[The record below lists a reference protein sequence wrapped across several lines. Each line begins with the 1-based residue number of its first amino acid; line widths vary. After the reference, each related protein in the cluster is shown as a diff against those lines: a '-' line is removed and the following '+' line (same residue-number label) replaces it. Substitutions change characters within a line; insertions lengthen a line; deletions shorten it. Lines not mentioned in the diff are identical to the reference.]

1 MMNETI
7 YLVMMSGDD
16 FIEAFDSLDDAKQF
30 INELG
35 DSNDYEVWEQSPT
48 SMKKVWQQG
57 VQE

>member
-1 MMNETI
+1 MNETI